1 MMGGCMNR
9 LCRRIH
15 CLAFIT
21 VFLSL
26 SFLQRHAIA
35 QGSSEDEQAIR
46 EVIAAMDDAFNAHK
60 PDVSRFTRDADF
72 VNVNGTWLKGA
83 SDIERG
89 RRAAFETRLKHART
103 TSLDVRI
110 RFIRPDVAIVH
121 VTSETDGIT
130 TADGHELPPQREL
143 NIRVF
148 MKDNGR
154 WLLTAFHNT
163 PVRP

>member
-1 MMGGCMNR
+1 MNR
-9 LCRRIH
+9 LRCSIH
-15 CLAFIT
+15 GLVFIT
-21 VFLSL
+21 MFLAL

-35 QGSSEDEQAIR
+35 QGSSADEQAIR
-46 EVIAAMDDAFNAHK
+46 QVIAAMDDAFNAHK
-60 PDVSRFTRDADF
+60 PDVSLFARDADF

-83 SDIERG
+83 SDIESG
-89 RRAAFETRLKHART
+89 RRAAFETRLKHAHT
-103 TSLDVRI
+103 KSLDVRI

-130 TADGHELPPQREL
+130 TADGRELPAQREL

-148 MKDNGR
+148 IKDDGQ